1 MMFQFLEEIKQQIK
15 QGGVATVSVATAK
28 KINKIII
35 KFWGA

>member
-1 MMFQFLEEIKQQIK
+1 MMFQFLEEIKQIK

-28 KINKIII
+28 ILNKII